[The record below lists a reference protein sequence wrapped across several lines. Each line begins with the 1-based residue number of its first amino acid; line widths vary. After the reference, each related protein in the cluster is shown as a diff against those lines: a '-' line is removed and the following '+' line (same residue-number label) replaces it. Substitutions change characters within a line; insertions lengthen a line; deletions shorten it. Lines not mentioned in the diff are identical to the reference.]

1 MLNKETINLQNIKSV
16 YFIGI
21 GGIGMSAV
29 ARMFLHEGKKVYG
42 SDMNASLITDE
53 LTKLGARIHIG
64 ATQATLPE
72 EIDLVIYTVAISDD
86 NLEFLAAKSKN
97 ILTISYPESLGLI
110 SKDKFTIAVA
120 GTHGKT
126 TTTAMI
132 AQVLIEAG
140 LDPTVIVGSLLKSG
154 TNFISGKS
162 KYLVVEACEYKRS
175 FLNIKPDIAIITN
188 IDDDH
193 LDYYKDLTGIQK
205 GFSEFI
211 HGIKEGGI
219 LVTNLED
226 NNVKPILS
234 NFDKKVLDYA
244 SVSENITLN
253 VPGQHN
259 IKNARAVLVVAE
271 ELGISK
277 EVILSGL
284 KNFTGTWRRFEKIG
298 QTKSG
303 AFVYD
308 DYAHHPTEIK
318 ATLEAAREKFP
329 NNQIIA
335 VFQPHLYSRTKEH
348 FYEFGNAFSSADQ
361 ILILPI
367 YAAREQKDP
376 TISNYTLVQEIQKE
390 GRRSVAF
397 ETFESAVDF
406 LKTNLKKNDV
416 VFTIGAGDVNKL
428 AKMLV
433 S

>member
-1 MLNKETINLQNIKSV
+1 
-16 YFIGI
+16 
-21 GGIGMSAV
+21 
-29 ARMFLHEGKKVYG
+29 
-42 SDMNASLITDE
+42 
-53 LTKLGARIHIG
+53 
-64 ATQATLPE
+64 
-72 EIDLVIYTVAISDD
+72 
-86 NLEFLAAKSKN
+86 
-97 ILTISYPESLGLI
+97 
-110 SKDKFTIAVA
+110 
-120 GTHGKT
+120 
-126 TTTAMI
+126 MI

-318 ATLEAAREKFP
+318 ATLEAVREKFP

-390 GRRSVAF
+390 GKRSVAF